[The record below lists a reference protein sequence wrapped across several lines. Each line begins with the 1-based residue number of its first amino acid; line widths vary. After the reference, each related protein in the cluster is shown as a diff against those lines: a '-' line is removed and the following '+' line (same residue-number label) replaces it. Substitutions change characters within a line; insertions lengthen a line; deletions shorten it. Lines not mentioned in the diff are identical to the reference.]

1 MNWQLENPIWLLLG
15 LALWLVAYLR
25 SQRGTSALLVPFAA
39 RWYRPSLVS
48 FSRWP
53 EFLAY
58 AGLGLLVVALAR
70 PQHIVDQREVR
81 REGYDLM
88 LVIDLSK
95 SMWAEDFQRGGRRI
109 NRLEA
114 IRPVIEAFIRRRPND
129 RIGMVV
135 FSGRAY
141 TLAPLTFDH
150 DWLQRQ
156 TDRLR
161 IGMVEDGTAIGDGL
175 GVALSRL
182 EQSKRQEGVKRKGAF
197 IILLTDGANNRGS
210 LAPDQA
216 ADLAQQRGIPV
227 YAIGAGRDG
236 IIPMPFFDADGN
248 LLGLR
253 PSQSDLDEPT
263 LRMVAQVTGGNYFRA
278 YDADTISGAFDAID
292 AAKKIEFQAKSYRL
306 TEELFMWFAVPGLV
320 CLLVALGLVLRE
332 QGFSW
337 RVMRKKE
344 KVAL

>member
-1 MNWQLENPIWLLLG
+1 MGWRFENPSWLLALFALG
-15 LALWLVAYLR
+15 GVAWLR
-25 SQRGTSALLVPFAA
+25 SRRGAPAFIVPFSSA
-39 RWYRPSLVS
+39 WYRPSPLF

-53 EFLAY
+53 ELFAYFGLSFLM
-58 AGLGLLVVALAR
+58 VALAR
-70 PQHIVDQREVR
+70 PQRIIDQREVKK
-81 REGYDLM
+81 EGYDLI

-95 SMWAEDFQRGGRRI
+95 SMWAEDFQRAGRRI

-114 IRPVIEAFIRRRPND
+114 IRPTIEAFIRRRPND

-175 GVALSRL
+175 GVALARL
-182 EQSKRQEGVKRKGAF
+182 EQRSRQEEKKRKGAF

-210 LAPDQA
+210 LTPIQA
-216 ADLAQQRGIPV
+216 AEVAQRRGVPI

-236 IIPMPFFDADGN
+236 IIPMPFFDSQGN

-253 PSQSDLDEPT
+253 PAQSDLDEPT
-263 LRMVAQVTGGNYFRA
+263 LQAIAKMTGGGYFRA
-278 YDADTISGAFDAID
+278 YNADTIEGAFEAID
-292 AAKKIEFQAKSYRL
+292 SAKKIEFQSKSYRL
-306 TEELFMWFAVPGLV
+306 TEELFAWFVMVGLGF
-320 CLLVALGLVLRE
+320 LLMALFLILRE
-332 QGFSW
+332 QGLRINWQSNQGE
-337 RVMRKKE
+337 V
-344 KVAL
+344 V

>member
-1 MNWQLENPIWLLLG
+1 MNWQLENPVWLLLG
-15 LALWLVAYLR
+15 LALAGVAYLR
-25 SQRGTSALLVPFAA
+25 SQRGTTALVVPFAA
-39 RWYRPSLVS
+39 RWYRPSLIS

-53 EFLAY
+53 ELLAY
-58 AGLGLLVVALAR
+58 VGLGLLIIALAR
-70 PQHIVDQREVR
+70 PQHIVDEREVR
-81 REGYDLM
+81 KEGYDLM

-95 SMWAEDFQRGGRRI
+95 SMWAEDCQRGGRRI

-175 GVALSRL
+175 GVAITRL
-182 EQSKRQEGVKRKGAF
+182 EQSLRQEDNKRKGAF

-210 LAPDQA
+210 LAPMQA
-216 ADLAQQRGIPV
+216 AELAQQRGIPV

-263 LRMVAQVTGGNYFRA
+263 LRSIAQATGGNYFRA
-278 YDADTISGAFDAID
+278 YDSDTIVGAFEAID
-292 AAKKIEFQAKSYRL
+292 AAKKIEFQAKSYRV
-306 TEELFMWFAVPGLV
+306 TEEFFMWFAAPGMI

-332 QGFSW
+332 QGLTW
-337 RVMRKKE
+337 RSVRQKE
-344 KVAL
+344 VVS